1 MSINLYLL
9 REYVLHVLKEEKLS
23 REQKLRIFDFD
34 DTLVKTDSKIYV
46 SNPSIGETAT
56 LTPGEFAVYE
66 TQSGDQFDFS
76 DFEKLINPRM
86 IPWTGKILRNL
97 ADKGSQ
103 VVILTARSAK
113 QPIEQFLSDA
123 GLPAYEVVALGD
135 ANPQAKADWIS
146 SKIQMEKI
154 KLVEFFDDSPK
165 NIAAVRRL
173 KGLHPDVK
181 ITVRPVD

>member
-1 MSINLYLL
+1 MVNLYLL
-9 REYVLHVLKEEKLS
+9 REYVFQVLKEEKLS

-46 SNPSIGETAT
+46 SNPLVGDILT

-66 TQSGDQFDFS
+66 ARDGDQFDFS
-76 DFEKLINPRM
+76 DFDKLINPRM

-97 ADKGSQ
+97 AEKGSQ
-103 VVILTARSAK
+103 VVILTARSTEEPVK
-113 QPIEQFLSDA
+113 QFLSDA

-135 ANPQAKADWIS
+135 ANPQAKASWIS
-146 SKIQMEKI
+146 SKIKADGI

-165 NIAAVRRL
+165 NIAAVKRL
-173 KGLHPDVK
+173 KEVHPDVK

>member
-1 MSINLYLL
+1 MFNLYLL
-9 REYVLHVLKEEKLS
+9 REYVLQVIKEERLS

-46 SNPSIGETAT
+46 SNPSIGQTAT

-66 TQSGDQFDFS
+66 TQPGDQFDFS

-103 VVILTARSAK
+103 VVILTARSAEEPVK
-113 QPIEQFLSDA
+113 QFLSDA
-123 GLPAYEVVALGD
+123 GLPTYEVVALGNAD
-135 ANPQAKADWIS
+135 PQAKANWIS
-146 SKIQMEKI
+146 SRIRLDKV

-173 KGLHPDVK
+173 KDLHPDVK